1 MRSTR
6 LSSLLMA
13 VAMSALAL
21 GLPIIA
27 PGAPKYQVL
36 HAFTGGKDGGG
47 LYSGLLLDKQG
58 DVYGTAINTAF
69 ELTPHANGKWSLKVL
84 HTFGEGNDGS
94 GPMGGLIFDPEGNL
108 YGTTVGGGGPYKY
121 GTVFELTPGTLGW
134 KETVLRRFSQHDYG
148 SDPQSALAMD
158 AAGNL
163 YGTAPA
169 SAFELTPGP
178 HGWKEII
185 LHEFTGQN
193 GDGFGAYAS
202 VILDAAGN
210 LYGETAMGGTGT
222 GCGGGCG
229 TVYQLQPTSAGW
241 KEHILHDFGT
251 GGDNMAYPE
260 GPLML
265 DKMGNLYGTAGGGT
279 YADGAVYKLTPQSDG
294 RWKSTIIHSFT
305 GGANGQSVGG
315 GVVMDKAGNL
325 YGTTTAGGSPNCECG
340 LVYKLSPGCRRQV
353 EFQGSAHL
361 RRHRRR
367 PTRWRADSRRQRQ
380 SLRQHY
386 HRRHRRLRRSL
397 QTHPISPRLHFPKL
411 FTSGYHEDIVYRC
424 TLAYRR

>member
-1 MRSTR
+1 
-6 LSSLLMA
+6 MA
-13 VAMSALAL
+13 IAMSALAL
-21 GLPIIA
+21 GLPVIA
-27 PGAPKYQVL
+27 PSAPKYQVL

-94 GPMGGLIFDPEGNL
+94 GPQGPLIFGAAGNL
-108 YGTTVGGGGPYKY
+108 YGATTTGGARHW
-121 GTVFELTPGTLGW
+121 GTVFRLTAGADGWRETVLHSFGFTKYGCCPWAGVIMDSSSNLYGTAGVAFELSPTADGW
-134 KETVLRRFSQHDYG
+134 KETVLHD
-148 SDPQSALAMD
+148 
-158 AAGNL
+158 
-163 YGTAPA
+163 
-169 SAFELTPGP
+169 
-178 HGWKEII
+178 
-185 LHEFTGQN
+185 FTGQN
-193 GDGFGAYAS
+193 GDGSDAYAGL
-202 VILDAAGN
+202 ILDAAGN

-229 TVYQLQPTSAGW
+229 TVYELQPTSDGW

-260 GPLML
+260 GPLVL
-265 DKMGNLYGTAGGGT
+265 DNAGNLYGTAGGGT
-279 YADGAVYKLTPQSDG
+279 HADGAVYKLTLQSDG

-340 LVYKLSPGCRRQV
+340 LVYKLSP
-353 EFQGSAHL
+353 SAGGK
-361 RRHRRR
+361 
-367 PTRWRADSRRQRQ
+367 WNFKV
-380 SLRQHY
+380 
-386 HRRHRRLRRSL
+386 
-397 QTHPISPRLHFPKL
+397 LHTFVGTDGAQPVGELILDDKGNL
-411 FTSGYHEDIVYRC
+411 YGNTITGGAGGYGVAFEL
-424 TLAYRR
+424 TP